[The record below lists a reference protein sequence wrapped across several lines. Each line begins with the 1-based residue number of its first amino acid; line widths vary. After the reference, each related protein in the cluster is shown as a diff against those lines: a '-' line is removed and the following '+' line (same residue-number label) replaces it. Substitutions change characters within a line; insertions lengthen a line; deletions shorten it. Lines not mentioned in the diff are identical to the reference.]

1 MADPSKPTSDQSVS
15 CKNTMFFPDF
25 DSEWDDDLPTV
36 LQVLEGIEVEDM
48 PDIHVER
55 EPSIYTPTRSEIPGP
70 NRLIGLTLIL
80 ESEATAAEMQPA
92 GHESRVVEYKP
103 LRVYSTIPPDTR
115 DSSSSSLPGSGIR
128 CTPRREEA
136 VVDEDLS
143 GELSTK
149 VGVED
154 INAPTRTP
162 IDAGPIIN
170 ETINTKPPP
179 KVSREV
185 PGSHQATAEEREVAR
200 TGSVDKIPEVADSA
214 DEVQDGITQSARIHD
229 SI

>member
-1 MADPSKPTSDQSVS
+1 M
-15 CKNTMFFPDF
+15 
-25 DSEWDDDLPTV
+25 
-36 LQVLEGIEVEDM
+36 LEVRLTFITVEDM

-80 ESEATAAEMQPA
+80 ESETTAAEMQPA

-103 LRVYSTIPPDTR
+103 LRVYNYIPPDTIE
-115 DSSSSSLPGSGIR
+115 SSSSSLPGSGIR

-136 VVDEDLS
+136 AVDEDLPEEFS
-143 GELSTK
+143 AK
-149 VGVED
+149 VGVEVEVGTGY

-162 IDAGPIIN
+162 IGAGPITN
-170 ETINTKPPP
+170 KAINTKPPK

-185 PGSHQATAEEREVAR
+185 PESHQATAEEQEVAR

-214 DEVQDGITQSARIHD
+214 DEVQDGISQTARIYD
-229 SI
+229 AI